1 MSNEYELST
10 LPSVLYDKMKKN
22 NKIDITKVPSR
33 ALGISY
39 PSFLKRA
46 RSNRLLFSEVSKVA
60 TLYGYK
66 VHIQIEELD
75 FVNTKKSIS
84 KGKPDSSNASQND
97 LYKII
102 DLTKEIGALRLENQ
116 RLKYENERLKEQL
129 GGGNG
134 KKK

>member
-46 RSNRLLFSEVSKVA
+46 RSNRLLFPEVSKVA

-66 VHIQIEELD
+66 VHIQIGELE
-75 FVNTKKSIS
+75 FVNTKNSIS
-84 KGKPDSSNASQND
+84 KGKHASSNSSQND

-102 DLTKEIGALRLENQ
+102 DLTEEIGALRLENQ
-116 RLKYENERLKEQL
+116 RLTYENERLKEQL

>member
-84 KGKPDSSNASQND
+84 KGKPDSSNSSQND

-102 DLTKEIGALRLENQ
+102 DLTEEIGALRLENQ
-116 RLKYENERLKEQL
+116 RLTYENERLKEQL